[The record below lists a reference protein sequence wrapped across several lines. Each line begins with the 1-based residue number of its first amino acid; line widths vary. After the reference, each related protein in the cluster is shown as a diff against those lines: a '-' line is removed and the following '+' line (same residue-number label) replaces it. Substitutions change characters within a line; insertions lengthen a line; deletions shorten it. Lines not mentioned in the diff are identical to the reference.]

1 MVSIRPCDYSTSQRA
16 NFLHRFLGTDV
27 LFSDKE
33 HHVLNKLE
41 RMIQHQAFHFEI
53 VPPAPVLSC
62 EECPSNF
69 DFRSLRIV
77 TIKPTRSDHLLTLFI
92 YYHKR
97 AAGFQRFTEEDF
109 EHLFFVAIVLW
120 MLFPDER
127 VGRDCKKIVPIF
139 RPEWAELD
147 KLAF

>member
-1 MVSIRPCDYSTSQRA
+1 MVSIRPCDYSTSQRS

-41 RMIQHQAFHFEI
+41 RMIQHEAFHFEI
-53 VPPAPVLSC
+53 VPTAPVLSC
-62 EECPSNF
+62 QECPSNF

-97 AAGFQRFTEEDF
+97 AAGFRLYIKPGACAKQKF
-109 EHLFFVAIVLW
+109 
-120 MLFPDER
+120 R
-127 VGRDCKKIVPIF
+127 VISTMPLVSYLNAAASRD
-139 RPEWAELD
+139 
-147 KLAF
+147 